1 MRDSEKKLR
10 KKAKRKLKRSTN
22 KLKEEFESMKA
33 EVQTKCYQDQE
44 ELKRN
49 IQDEIN
55 QKEIKIDDLDKKLKE
70 KEKELLEIIGKHNE
84 EVKTKDAIIEEINSQ
99 EIKLIILNYLYSKTM
114 GSKVDFTNDSELV
127 INLNN
132 EKGKLINE
140 FFKNKNDSLD
150 RLKTIFITILVSKLY
165 F

>member
-1 MRDSEKKLR
+1 
-10 KKAKRKLKRSTN
+10 
-22 KLKEEFESMKA
+22 MKA